1 MTSPTPTQPDHPR
14 PEGPER
20 GRPRPA
26 GDLDAKL
33 EAEIE
38 AALGDMTL
46 QDMLEVAEEA
56 HPRSGGQTQMKT
68 GTIVRIHKGDVFVEF
83 GPKSVGVCQRS
94 QFDNPPTVG
103 ERMPFVVDRYDAREG
118 LLILSRQG
126 AVTKAVWASLAKGQ
140 IVQAQCRGVNKGG
153 LEMEV
158 ANHLAFMPAGQVDL
172 RHVEDLSCFV
182 GQKMPCEIVEL
193 DRARGRIILSRRRT
207 LETERQAQREK
218 LLAELAEDQ
227 QRPAVIRSIQPYGA
241 FADLGGIDGLIH
253 ISDICHERIKH
264 PAERLS
270 EGEEV
275 QVKILKIDRTQ
286 DPPRIGLG
294 LKQCQADPF
303 LSGAARIAE
312 GDTVTGKVTR
322 IMAYGAFVEITPGVE
337 GLVHISQLSA
347 QRITRVAQVVKLH
360 EVITVKVLDID
371 AGRRRISLSL
381 RAAQKADPEALRPD
395 DPAIKKLKAKF
406 SGDLKGGIG

>member
-1 MTSPTPTQPDHPR
+1 MTSPTPTEPNR
-14 PEGPER
+14 PKPT
-20 GRPRPA
+20 

-46 QDMLEVAEEA
+46 EDMLDVAA
-56 HPRSGGQTQMKT
+56 GTQPRSGVQTQMKT
-68 GTIVRIHKGDVFVEF
+68 GTIVRIHDGDVFVEF

-94 QFDNPPTVG
+94 QFDDPPTVG
-103 ERMPFVVDRYDAREG
+103 ERMPFVVDRYDARDG

-140 IVQAQCRGVNKGG
+140 IVQANCLGVNKGG

-158 ANHLAFMPAGQVDL
+158 ANHPAFMPAGQVDL
-172 RHVEDLSCFV
+172 HHIQDLSCFI
-182 GQKMPCEIVEL
+182 GQQMPCEIVEL

-207 LETERQAQREK
+207 LEAERQAQREK
-218 LLAELAEDQ
+218 LLAELAEGQ

-264 PAERLS
+264 PDERLS
-270 EGEEV
+270 EGDEV
-275 QVKILKIDRTQ
+275 QVKILKIDRKQ

-303 LSGAARIAE
+303 LSGAARITE

-322 IMAYGAFVEITPGVE
+322 IMPYGAFVEITPGVE
-337 GLVHISQLSA
+337 GLVHISQLSD
-347 QRITRVAQVVKLH
+347 QRITRVAQVVKLD
-360 EVITVKVLDID
+360 EVITVKVIDID

-381 RAAQKADPEALRPD
+381 RGVQKAGPEALRPD

-406 SGDLKGGIG
+406 GGHLKGGIG